1 MLFFSKAT
9 RAVLPDKHGEMLQAW
24 MFWPFWAAVQVFWKV
39 AHAWVI
45 PNNSEI
51 FLSHALWSCLHI
63 NDLWLEVWS
72 FHRTRV
78 EVRCHDLEKT
88 WRRHPTP
95 QNHFSRHAI
104 LTGLVLLV
112 QTLGDLNI
120 YITIYP
126 SQSKWEIK
134 LDHSQE
140 KIHTLIW
147 RTGDL
152 LILPND
158 SPWGI
163 GVPSDRL
170 PPKFDAWEIYM
181 GTYLIFPIN
190 GLHFPSKT
198 TITGDWYP
206 LRHRH
211 CARPGLR
218 LGWSLPRLSATA
230 CGDTGRVGA
239 AQLAVGELMKHH
251 SKRGFGGAETSWH
264 SILFVDRCW

>member
-1 MLFFSKAT
+1 MSWSGENMEATPNATKPLLEACYPHRFSFVGTNT
-9 RAVLPDKHGEMLQAW
+9 RG
-24 MFWPFWAAVQVFWKV
+24 
-39 AHAWVI
+39 
-45 PNNSEI
+45 
-51 FLSHALWSCLHI
+51 
-63 NDLWLEVWS
+63 LEY
-72 FHRTRV
+72 
-78 EVRCHDLEKT
+78 L
-88 WRRHPTP
+88 
-95 QNHFSRHAI
+95 
-104 LTGLVLLV
+104 
-112 QTLGDLNI
+112 
-120 YITIYP
+120 TIYP

-163 GVPSDRL
+163 GVSSDRL

>member
-1 MLFFSKAT
+1 MKLFT
-9 RAVLPDKHGEMLQAW
+9 HQ
-24 MFWPFWAAVQVFWKV
+24 WPL
-39 AHAWVI
+39 I
-45 PNNSEI
+45 GSPR
-51 FLSHALWSCLHI
+51 
-63 NDLWLEVWS
+63 WS

-78 EVRCHDLEKT
+78 EVQCHDLEKT

-120 YITIYP
+120 YIRIYP

-147 RTGDL
+147 RTGDILSPMIL
-152 LILPND
+152 LEESGSLQ
-158 SPWGI
+158 I
-163 GVPSDRL
+163 GYPQNL
-170 PPKFDAWEIYM
+170 MLGKYIIYM

-264 SILFVDRCW
+264 SILFVDSLSSTRWANGRGSLRV